1 MPAKVKGFLKG
12 LKYIQQIFDGPKEP
26 ELQIGLPTDVKHVA
40 HIGGA
45 GPSSNMTPSWMSE
58 FDSTQLTL
66 PPVNPM
72 GGSDKTS
79 CEPGLEDDKQ
89 ATAPN
94 GNKKEVENSP
104 RGPLSEG
111 NGPPLGSPPKR
122 TTKKHHLRKNRA
134 TTDSTNQETPNTT
147 GKHHRRHHKSSDPSS
162 NEPSSVSK
170 PSRRKRSSK
179 SSSGG
184 GSSRPSKSKTQ
195 DSFDEAPA
203 KDAGSIS
210 TSGLSKVEEGSEEG
224 NG

>member
-12 LKYIQQIFDGPKEP
+12 LKYFQQIFDGPKEP

-45 GPSSNMTPSWMSE
+45 GPSSNTTPSWMSE

-66 PPVNPM
+66 PPVNPI
-72 GGSDKTS
+72 GGSNEAS

-89 ATAPN
+89 AAAAI
-94 GNKKEVENSP
+94 GNKKEVKNSP

-122 TTKKHHLRKNRA
+122 SAKKHRLRKNRA
-134 TTDSTNQETPNTT
+134 AADSTNQETPNTT

-162 NEPSSVSK
+162 NEPSSALK

-184 GSSRPSKSKTQ
+184 ESSKASKSKAQ
-195 DSFDEAPA
+195 DSFDEVPA
-203 KDAGSIS
+203 KDTGSSS
-210 TSGLSKVEEGSEEG
+210 TSKLSKVEEETEKG